1 MSLLPPRPL
10 TILGVVSSH
19 DVAVVVY
26 DGVQLLDVA
35 GPVEVFDG
43 ATRATGGGYRV
54 RVLSPGGRTVRAAS
68 GVRLGADADLADT
81 ALSPDTLVIAG
92 GVGFSDAVGDPEV
105 VGHVRRLAAG
115 ARRVAS
121 VCTGAFLLAEAG
133 LLRGRSA
140 TTHWAYCA
148 ELARTYEDVTVLP
161 DSIYVRDAPM
171 LTAAGVTAGI
181 DLALAMVED
190 DHGAEVARTVAKWLV
205 VFLQRPGGQS
215 QFSIWNQSRPVRDE
229 ALRELLGD
237 IAAHP
242 AGDLSI
248 TAMARRM
255 SMSARHFSRLFTR
268 EVGTSPGRY
277 VERARVEAARSL
289 LEAGHR
295 GVARRCGFGSAES
308 MRRAFLRELGVPP
321 AAYRDRFRTAS

>member
-1 MSLLPPRPL
+1 M
-10 TILGVVSSH
+10 SSH